1 MRGSTK
7 AKAHSKCPT
16 GKKGGSLGEIR
27 KGSMAAAF
35 DAVLWAPDTPMKDV
49 VGPVKTKF
57 GFHLIRVMKRWK
69 DFKLEF

>member
-1 MRGSTK
+1 
-7 AKAHSKCPT
+7 
-16 GKKGGSLGEIR
+16 
-27 KGSMAAAF
+27 MAAAF